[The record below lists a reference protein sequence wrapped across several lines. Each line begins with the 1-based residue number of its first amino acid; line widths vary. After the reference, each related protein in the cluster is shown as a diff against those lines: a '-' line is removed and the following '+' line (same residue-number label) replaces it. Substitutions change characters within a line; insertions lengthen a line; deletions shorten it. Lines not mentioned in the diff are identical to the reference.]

1 MQRQKTVPQFGVPG
15 AVPGGGPNR
24 GTAGELFAAYR
35 AMEPKR
41 RKKVK
46 IFLGIVA
53 LFALSFAL
61 TPFVWV
67 IERVEGTPDGEV
79 RRYLSYLA
87 EGDAA
92 GALAMVDP
100 GIPNEQRL
108 FLTNEVLTAAS
119 SRIVVESVSKPTY
132 STGGINTKE
141 VTATLRLNGDRFTH
155 TFSVERRS
163 KEEGDS
169 SVWKIRDGL
178 FVKVPVS
185 GVRVPS
191 FSVGSVSA
199 RVGSPDAAPVEYL
212 FFPGVYTFQPEG
224 LGPYVNAPA
233 TQVVVE
239 NGAHASTYETTS
251 VSLDGQ
257 LTSALRNDV
266 LSAVQKKV
274 EDCATV
280 GKNMHPSCPSELRT
294 SAVTAI
300 ELLNVPQVLTSATED
315 GIYEAEDAVFR
326 YQDGSSHD
334 LTVRVEA
341 AVVMGADGVPE
352 VDIDGKP
359 NVTVTMRK
367 R

>member
-1 MQRQKTVPQFGVPG
+1 MRRNKAVPQFGVPG
-15 AVPGGGPNR
+15 AVPSGGPHL
-24 GTAGELFAAYR
+24 GSVGMWFAAYQS
-35 AMEPKR
+35 MEPKR
-41 RKKVK
+41 RKRVR
-46 IFLGIVA
+46 IFVGIVA
-53 LFALSFAL
+53 LFALSFVL

-67 IERVEGTPDGEV
+67 IERIEGTPDGEV

-92 GALAMVDP
+92 DALAMVDP
-100 GIPNEQRL
+100 GIPNEQRI

-119 SRIVVESVSKPTY
+119 SRIVIESVSKPTY
-132 STGGINTKE
+132 STGEINTKE

-155 TFSVERRS
+155 TFSVERRNR
-163 KEEGDS
+163 EEGDS

-178 FVKVPVS
+178 FVKVPVT

-191 FSVGSVSA
+191 FSIGSVSA
-199 RVGSPDAAPVEYL
+199 RAGSPDGTPVEYL

-224 LGPYVNAPA
+224 LGPYVNAQA

-257 LTSALRNDV
+257 LTSALRSDV
-266 LSAVQKKV
+266 LNAVQREV
-274 EDCATV
+274 EECATL
-280 GKNMHPSCPSELRT
+280 GKNMQSSCPSELRS

-300 ELLNVPQVLTSATED
+300 ELLNAPQVLTSATED
-315 GIYEAEDAVFR
+315 GTYVAEDTVFR

-341 AVVMGADGVPE
+341 TVAMSADGVPE